1 VIALDVMQHTAQYE
15 LLRAQVIRGDAAR
28 PDLTAQSRGIG
39 LALLL
44 YEGMPGWLHAID
56 GVIRTSR
63 AQRPNDV
70 GQPPA
75 PVGPGAGDI
84 TPPWLST
91 VQRHTVTTLLTSLVL
106 STRRIDRCSP
116 MEGIQSC
123 S

>member
-1 VIALDVMQHTAQYE
+1 MQHSAQYE

-44 YEGMPGWLHAID
+44 YEGMPGWLRAID
-56 GVIRTSR
+56 GVLRASL
-63 AQRPNDV
+63 AQRPSD
-70 GQPPA
+70 GAQPLAPA
-75 PVGPGAGDI
+75 CPGAGDI
-84 TPPWLST
+84 TLPWLST

-106 STRRIDRCSP
+106 STRRVDRCSP
-116 MEGIQSC
+116 LEGYRSC